1 MTTLYIECCKGFV
14 YILKHAMGIALVWH
28 PKERNIQKHVMR
40 TDPKTP
46 IRTYYMFRGLIRGFE
61 GANQVRIARTI
72 EVSRGDLSTSYLCA
86 EVVQP
91 NFIWAMK

>member
-46 IRTYYMFRGLIRGFE
+46 IRTYYKFRGLIRGFE
-61 GANQVRIARTI
+61 GFNQVRIAGQLENQEEI
-72 EVSRGDLSTSYLCA
+72 QVHLIH
-86 EVVQP
+86 VQEGS
-91 NFIWAMK
+91 NTTLFGS